1 MEDLDAAAGPLLD
14 INIPSWRLGTPRF
27 SVRGTPAIRAS
38 SYAPTEDF
46 RSSAALNR
54 ASYDPST
61 VPPVPWRGSRAT
73 SGYLNGKD
81 AAYRPISERLLRDA
95 KLQKFMEP
103 ASFTDLTFKPTCDD
117 KAIVRYAPNTLTV
130 TAATPP
136 RLVAEITSPTFLDYE
151 LISDFFLTYRS
162 FLSSHFLLGMLFAR
176 MRWALARRDENGMI
190 VRVRTFV
197 AMRHWILNYFMD
209 DFVLDYDL
217 RVLFCAMLN
226 GIVEDLS
233 DNAKVRKVQLSV
245 IGELKKC
252 WRRICAQ
259 YWNMPDYGEV
269 VSPEVTITPGGI
281 IGNRDPGLDPS
292 YWEREGVEPPQ
303 LSPSLLNMS
312 FDSGSGAATPRPGPV
327 GDFVVFGKSPLT
339 PERRFSDEV
348 AVLSPGSPRS
358 IGTNELPGLLPG
370 CFNTPGRPPQSAAG
384 RVMARH
390 THRRSNSMS
399 DSLREHLPMKRPS
412 HENDMLMSM
421 PSIGSLV
428 RGTAMPPGHSY
439 VDDPNQ
445 HRDASS
451 ARRNVRQTTMIHP
464 QNRATA
470 AKDRGVA
477 GAMSGSGMKRLLNSV
492 RRALSSR
499 SPVTSPTQASFM
511 RISPVDHKAMISH
524 ALPSSAYVPQD
535 VRQQNAGRPGV
546 RIDLLGAEVAEDF
559 KAAIREEQ
567 AAMGADRPE
576 YGVNQSSG
584 RLVAEDVA
592 DGRPTAAQTGR
603 GLTPSME
610 TYTETYRLAGGD
622 PTPPNTP
629 PGVYSRDTPRRSSYL
644 LHQSMLPSPD
654 PDFPVPPLLHDLD
667 TKLHTS
673 NSDVSVLFGYPVS
686 MVSTNRANHAHQRF
700 DSRATRSTRH
710 PLHRRHSSEAVS
722 SSMRSYDAATESGIS
737 TADDEPDDEIEPLRV
752 LRRRPG
758 GDLKAAN
765 NIGDLQP
772 AMLRKTQ
779 SVGSFVTYA
788 DSMRSS
794 VVGYGKEVEKTPNQE
809 EVTTPKATQNV
820 FSLGQLTNKQ
830 PLAEAEVDNSQSRG
844 PVRKSFE
851 ADAERLAQISDDED
865 DGGIESALQKLEGRY
880 QGRHQKAGSD
890 VEEIDIEKLGLALQD
905 LAGGS
910 AEPSEAGLDDN
921 AHQQAE
927 TPAVDMP
934 MLTVATQALPTQEG
948 EHSSGNKSFL
958 YDASI
963 ASSANIVPDGAPAKE
978 DTSKGWRGRSVLA
991 GFDGDDSS
999 IISRPE
1005 EYADDYILSPT
1016 VYNPR
1021 APSQIGQAQNAVD
1034 KNSSS
1039 DRVSDAQTF
1048 LDDESVDGSD
1058 LSSEISERED
1068 LAEPRQFNAE
1078 DYCSSPELG
1087 TMRAGNAPGSHA
1099 ALNPLS
1105 PQTTNDTIVPKAPT
1119 SAPVEHGATEL
1130 PTPDTTPTAPPT
1142 HKVPAL
1148 TLYPSSRTM
1157 EQPRAAPVPPTNGHL
1172 RKYSVHLPFILAFD
1186 SDILAQQFTLIEKD
1200 ALNEIDWRDLIDMK
1214 WKNAASGGSR
1224 SWVDFLR
1231 HTNAHGVEVVIARFN
1246 IMVKWAIS
1254 EIVLTQ
1260 HVEERARCIVKMIH
1274 VASHCRRYRNFATLA
1289 QLTIALTSNEVSR
1302 LAKTW
1307 NLVSAQD
1314 MATLESLEALITPT
1328 RNFYNLRA
1336 EMETGTDVSC
1346 IPFVGIYTHDLLYNA
1361 QKPAE
1366 VAGSSPTEP
1375 LVNFERC
1382 RVAASVVKI
1391 LLRLLEASTRY
1402 TFQPLE
1408 GITERCL
1415 WVGALSDDDIR
1426 RRSEMLE

>member
-38 SYAPTEDF
+38 SYAATEDF
-46 RSSAALNR
+46 RSSAAFNR
-54 ASYDPST
+54 TSYDPST
-61 VPPVPWRGSRAT
+61 VPPVPWRVSKAGSR
-73 SGYLNGKD
+73 YLGGKD

-117 KAIVRYAPNTLTV
+117 KAIVRYAPNSLTV

-233 DNAKVRKVQLSV
+233 DNAKVRKVQLNV

-259 YWNMPDYGEV
+259 YWNMPDYGDAV
-269 VSPEVTITPGGI
+269 NPEVTITPGGI

-312 FDSGSGAATPRPGPV
+312 FDGGSGAATPRPGPV

-348 AVLSPGSPRS
+348 AVPNPGSPRS

-370 CFNTPGRPPQSAAG
+370 SFNTPGRLPHSAAG
-384 RVMARH
+384 RAMALQ

-399 DSLREHLPMKRPS
+399 DSLREHMPNKRPS

-445 HRDASS
+445 HHDFSN
-451 ARRNVRQTTMIHP
+451 ARHNARHTTVIHP
-464 QNRATA
+464 QNRAPA
-470 AKDRGVA
+470 SRDRAVA
-477 GAMSGSGMKRLLNSV
+477 GAMSGSGMKKLLNSV

-499 SPVTSPTQASFM
+499 SPVTSPTQANFM

-535 VRQQNAGRPGV
+535 VRQQNGGRPGV

-559 KAAIREEQ
+559 RAAIREEQ
-567 AAMGADRPE
+567 AAMGGGRPE
-576 YGVNQSSG
+576 SGVNHPAHHG
-584 RLVAEDVA
+584 VEDGA
-592 DGRPTAAQTGR
+592 TGQPATEQTRR

-610 TYTETYRLAGGD
+610 TYSETYRLAGGD

-629 PGVYSRDTPRRSSYL
+629 PAIYSRDTPRRSSYL
-644 LHQSMLPSPD
+644 LNQNMLPSPD
-654 PDFPVPPLLHDLD
+654 PDFPMPPLLHNLD
-667 TKLHTS
+667 TKLHAS

-686 MVSTNRANHAHQRF
+686 MVSTSHAHRAHQRF
-700 DSRATRSTRH
+700 DSRTTHSIRH
-710 PLHRRHSSEAVS
+710 GLHRRHSSEAVS

-758 GDLKAAN
+758 GDLKAVN
-765 NIGDLQP
+765 NVGDLQP
-772 AMLRKTQ
+772 SLLRKTQ

-788 DSMRSS
+788 ESMRSS
-794 VVGYGKEVEKTPNQE
+794 FVGYGHGIEKTPAE
-809 EVTTPKATQNV
+809 DEVTTPKATQNV
-820 FSLGQLTNKQ
+820 FSVGQLTATQ
-830 PLAEAEVDNSQSRG
+830 PLVEAQVDDSQSSG

-865 DGGIESALQKLEGRY
+865 DGGIESALLKLEGRY

-890 VEEIDIEKLGLALQD
+890 VEEIDIERLGLALQD

-910 AEPSEAGLDDN
+910 TVNSDAGHGGDTQQEADTHAADI
-921 AHQQAE
+921 
-927 TPAVDMP
+927 P
-934 MLTVATQALPTQEG
+934 TVEEATQALPVQAD
-948 EHSSGNKSFL
+948 EHSSTNMSFL

-963 ASSANIVPDGAPAKE
+963 ASSSNFVPHGKPAKQ
-978 DTSKGWRGRSVLA
+978 DASKGWKGRSVLS

-1021 APSQIGQAQNAVD
+1021 SPSQIRQNQKPLD
-1034 KNSSS
+1034 TKSSS
-1039 DRVSDAQTF
+1039 DRVSDTQTF
-1048 LDDESVDGSD
+1048 LDDESLDGSD
-1058 LSSEISERED
+1058 LSSQISEKETR
-1068 LAEPRQFNAE
+1068 AEPRPFNAE

-1087 TMRAGNAPGSHA
+1087 TLRAADVVDQP
-1099 ALNPLS
+1099 ALSPLS

-1119 SAPVEHGATEL
+1119 SVPIEHGAAEL

-1157 EQPRAAPVPPTNGHL
+1157 EQPRAAPVPPANGHL

-1260 HVEERARCIVKMIH
+1260 HVEERARCIIKMIH

-1307 NLVSAQD
+1307 NLVSTQD

-1336 EMETGTDVSC
+1336 EMETGTDISC

-1391 LLRLLEASTRY
+1391 LLRLLEASTRF